1 MLSSLRD
8 RLRQAVSQIP
18 FAFPP
23 ALEILEEDGFL
34 LTRLL
39 EGFARRFELS
49 EETLSCVGF
58 VFELVRTTLTVH
70 ARVSREHATGEE
82 KFFENDKLAILAGDD
97 LFTRALAEIPKIGN
111 PALEAKVHLSI
122 TEACRA
128 HLLDSLGNASEAGP
142 ILAGVL
148 MVPALVRNGETRANS
163 ADLSTMAEVAR
174 TYAARN
180 GGEVGG
186 GEWLTPF
193 FSKNISP
200 FAKEILEVFKKEALH
215 GTPLR

>member
-1 MLSSLRD
+1 LRE

-23 ALEILEEDGFL
+23 ALEILEEDDFFL
-34 LTRLL
+34 SRLL
-39 EGFARRFELS
+39 EGFARRFDLS
-49 EETLSCVGF
+49 EEALSGAAF

-70 ARVSREHATGEE
+70 ARVSRESSAGQE

-111 PALEAKVHLSI
+111 PALEANIHLSI
-122 TEACRA
+122 TDACRS
-128 HLLDSLGNASEAGP
+128 HLLHSLGDGSEAGP

-148 MVPALVRNGETRANS
+148 MAPALLRNGELRPNS
-163 ADLSTMAEVAR
+163 ADFLTMREVA
-174 TYAARN
+174 AAFGAKN
-180 GGEVGG
+180 SFEMEK

-200 FAKEILEVFKKEALH
+200 FAKQILEVFKKEALQ
-215 GTPLR
+215 GTPQE